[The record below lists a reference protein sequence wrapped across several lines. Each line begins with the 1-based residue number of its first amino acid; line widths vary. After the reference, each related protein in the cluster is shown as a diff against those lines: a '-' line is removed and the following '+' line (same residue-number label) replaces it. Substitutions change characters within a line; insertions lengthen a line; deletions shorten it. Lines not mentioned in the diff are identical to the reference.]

1 MRAAFLIDAC
11 ASGAPADRLVLELTE
26 SVVLDDVAGAADKM
40 NALKALGVGFA
51 VDDFGTGYSSLAY
64 LTRLPLDQIKIDRSF
79 VLNLPGSA
87 NDAAVAHTIITLA
100 ERLGLAV
107 IAEGVETEAQ
117 RRFLERHGC
126 PSFRGFLFDKPM
138 PIDAFEQ
145 ANPVVLHARL
155 GAELARDEFGIDDEA
170 ILSAIRK
177 HTLAAATMSPLDEIL
192 YLADGL
198 EPGRDF
204 IGRADI
210 LALAFDDLAAA
221 MAAHLTEALA
231 YQRDRKLTPSPQT
244 LAALDRYAPIPLR
257 EKRSA

>member
-1 MRAAFLIDAC
+1 MRRVRERIGQRHRYAHILGVARTAGRLARAHGVDPLQARIAGLLHDLARLYPGERLLLEC
-11 ASGAPADRLVLELTE
+11 ADR
-26 SVVLDDVAGAADKM
+26 G
-40 NALKALGVGFA
+40 
-51 VDDFGTGYSSLAY
+51 
-64 LTRLPLDQIKIDRSF
+64 
-79 VLNLPGSA
+79 
-87 NDAAVAHTIITLA
+87 
-100 ERLGLAV
+100 
-107 IAEGVETEAQ
+107 
-117 RRFLERHGC
+117 
-126 PSFRGFLFDKPM
+126 M

-155 GAELARDEFGIDDEA
+155 GAELARDEFGVDDEA